1 METLHAKGTLGLDLC
16 LATLQPCRRSGLLK
30 SRVSGEKPAM
40 VLSTRVSDYML
51 SKPVLVKPDTD
62 LYKAIHEILVNR
74 ISGVTVVDETG
85 RPIGMLSELD
95 CLHGILAGTYH
106 QSVGGKVKDYMTTG
120 PIECVGPNDD
130 ILLVAKAMIERK
142 RRRLPVVNAEG
153 VLVGQVT
160 CRGLLKALKD
170 FGVPEDPA
178 ERP

>member
-1 METLHAKGTLGLDLC
+1 M
-16 LATLQPCRRSGLLK
+16 PRIR
-30 SRVSGEKPAM
+30 
-40 VLSTRVSDYML
+40 STRVSDYML
-51 SKPVLVKPDTD
+51 AKPVLVTPDTD
-62 LYKAIHEILVNR
+62 LYRAIHAILVNR
-74 ISGVTVVDETG
+74 ISGVTVVDEVG

-95 CLHGILAGTYH
+95 CLNGILTGTYH

-130 ILLVAKAMIERK
+130 ILVIAKAMIERK

-170 FGVPEDPA
+170 FDVPEDPA
-178 ERP
+178 EQP